1 MNTGSAAGRRPYRM
15 RARADA
21 AAATGERILDV
32 AVELF
37 WEHPGT
43 DISLDEVARRAGVSV
58 QTVIRRFGGKD
69 GLVAAGGERE
79 GARIAAQR
87 FQATPGDVA
96 GAVSVL
102 IDHYEEFGD
111 RVVRML
117 AEEQRVAALAVVA
130 DRGRELHRD
139 WCTRMFADAL
149 QRRTGADRQRLLAQ
163 LVAVCDVYTW
173 KLLRRDSRLSRR
185 QTELAIRELL
195 NGLLGGA

>member
-1 MNTGSAAGRRPYRM
+1 M

-21 AAATGERILDV
+21 AAATAERILDA

-37 WEHPGT
+37 WERPSV

-69 GLVAAGGERE
+69 GLLAAGGERE
-79 GARIAAQR
+79 ARRIGAQR
-87 FQATPGDVA
+87 FQATPGDVT

-130 DRGRELHRD
+130 DRGRQLHRD

-149 QRRTGADRQRLLAQ
+149 ERRSGVERERLLAQ
-163 LVAVCDVYTW
+163 LGAVCDVYTW

-185 QTELAIRELL
+185 QTELAVRELL